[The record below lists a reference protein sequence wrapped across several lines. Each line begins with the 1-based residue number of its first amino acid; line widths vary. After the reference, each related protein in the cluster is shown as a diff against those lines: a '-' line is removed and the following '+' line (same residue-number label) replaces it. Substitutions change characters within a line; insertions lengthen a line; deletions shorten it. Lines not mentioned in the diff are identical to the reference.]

1 MGLIDKLIDKIFDSI
16 KNNKTDYMITK
27 LKKNNPGLAKAA
39 DNHKQ
44 SYDEFVKEMEKAVKD
59 LKASK

>member
-44 SYDEFVKEMEKAVKD
+44 SYEEFRKELEQAVRD
-59 LKASK
+59 RASK